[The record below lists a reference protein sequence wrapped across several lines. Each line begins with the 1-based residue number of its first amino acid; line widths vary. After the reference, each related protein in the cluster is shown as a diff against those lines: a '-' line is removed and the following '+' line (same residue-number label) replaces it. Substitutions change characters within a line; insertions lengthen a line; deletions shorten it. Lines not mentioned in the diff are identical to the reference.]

1 MVVGGVVVALGFLA
15 APAAI
20 AVTSG
25 NEPTAPKRFVVPA
38 QWKTPV
44 GDEAT
49 GASGPAAALAFEA
62 ANEESR
68 HIGTNISTLVSVEP
82 EFAYCYLDGETWVVG
97 FSGEVPESVRDGLS
111 GENVIFAENLGY
123 NSADLDKL
131 VEKTLKAV
139 HEGLPES
146 VTVGGG
152 LDYQKKTFSINV
164 GLVDG
169 SEDTSAIE
177 PTLSRL
183 ELFGYVPTVM
193 IATTP
198 NGGIDFQSFG
208 QLDGTSR

>member
-1 MVVGGVVVALGFLA
+1 MVVGGVVVALALLA

-20 AVTSG
+20 AVTTE
-25 NEPTAPKRFVVPA
+25 NEPTAPTATTRFVVPA
-38 QWKTPV
+38 EEKTQV
-44 GDEAT
+44 GDEVT
-49 GASGPAAALAFEA
+49 GPSGPAAALASEA
-62 ANEESR
+62 ANDESR

-82 EFAYCYLDGETWVVG
+82 EFAYCYLNGATWVVG
-97 FSGEVPESVRDGLS
+97 FSGEVPVSVRDGLR
-111 GENVIFAENLGY
+111 GENVIFDENLGY
-123 NSADLDKL
+123 NSADLGKL

-146 VTVGGG
+146 ATVGGG
-152 LDYQKKTFSINV
+152 LDYQQKTFSINV

-183 ELFGYVPTVM
+183 ELYGYVPTVM

-208 QLDGTSR
+208 